1 MYEST
6 SFGLPVVYLA
16 VLTYWLAFCSPITLL
31 SLLDAHNV
39 SQLGSSQLPVL
50 MLRLETKTHF

>member
-6 SFGLPVVYLA
+6 SFGSPVVYLA
-16 VLTYWLAFCSPITLL
+16 VLAYWLVCWSPITLL
-31 SLLDAHNV
+31 SLLDAHDV